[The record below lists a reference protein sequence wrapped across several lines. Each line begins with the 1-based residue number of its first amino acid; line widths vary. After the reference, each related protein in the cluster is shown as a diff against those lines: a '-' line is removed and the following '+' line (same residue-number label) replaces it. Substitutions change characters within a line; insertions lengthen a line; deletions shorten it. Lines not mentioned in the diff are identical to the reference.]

1 MQSNFGILQTIFPIY
16 AKLLFYFKSGALLLS
31 AQRVKRVSIAL
42 FKTRIYIYFFFKN
55 CQLEVFRLNEAT
67 LWYEVLTN
75 PEACCMKW
83 VEEVDYIMPILSP
96 KFLCEIHGKIEA
108 NENFG
113 GLLPTSPVLNK

>member
-1 MQSNFGILQTIFPIY
+1 MQKCCSILKVELY
-16 AKLLFYFKSGALLLS
+16 YLS